1 MAPTYQQFL
10 VLNCFIALSS
20 NVMGTYIWSFQVNH
34 CFNNNRNIK
43 RKPFK
48 CLGINREVY
57 FSGSC
62 IVLAPPPLLLEGEP
76 PGLACP
82 WITPPGPLHR
92 ARPEGGPN
100 SRDHVRFR
108 EPQRQL
114 QPPSSARSR
123 GCQLKLGPGW
133 LSLRAAPELHP
144 SRRGAAVVGRGAE
157 RALPAGSCC
166 ESPHRSPLPSSLTRR
181 RPVGEV
187 LLPALVRDEAT
198 PLCKEETQGS
208 APAGCSASAVNLC
221 SAPRV
226 PRREGWGGGG
236 RGPGWTASF
245 PALGVQPPAGP
256 SVLPAHCPRLA
267 APCRAPCPRACGVLL
282 ARCLHLLHPARAL
295 PAPCPCPAR
304 ALPAA
309 ANGFWSSGPVQGS
322 LRCFPGYSGV
332 FQYGK
337 SQQCSSSE
345 WKGSNNLRVFLF
357 HCQPPPA
364 PFLWRR
370 PGWPRLFKG
379 THSILFFPHT
389 SIP

>member
-1 MAPTYQQFL
+1 M
-10 VLNCFIALSS
+10 
-20 NVMGTYIWSFQVNH
+20 
-34 CFNNNRNIK
+34 
-43 RKPFK
+43 
-48 CLGINREVY
+48 
-57 FSGSC
+57 
-62 IVLAPPPLLLEGEP
+62 
-76 PGLACP
+76 
-82 WITPPGPLHR
+82 
-92 ARPEGGPN
+92 
-100 SRDHVRFR
+100 
-108 EPQRQL
+108 
-114 QPPSSARSR
+114 
-123 GCQLKLGPGW
+123 
-133 LSLRAAPELHP
+133 
-144 SRRGAAVVGRGAE
+144 GRGAE

-345 WKGSNNLRVFLF
+345 WKGSNNLRVFL
-357 HCQPPPA
+357 
-364 PFLWRR
+364 
-370 PGWPRLFKG
+370 
-379 THSILFFPHT
+379 
-389 SIP
+389 